1 VGEGRRMLEVR
12 EEDIDRITE
21 LFARILKGEIPKPLA
36 LPTDYPDNEVRQVVE
51 YANRFVADYQ
61 ALTGAMS
68 AMSRGD
74 LDLIVPTG
82 KMHLIQSFK
91 NLHANLRHLTWK
103 TQQIAGGDL
112 SQQVDFMG
120 DFSKAFNL
128 MTHQLKEAFEKIDR
142 QNQDLS
148 RANNRMK
155 RDLDAAAR
163 VQRTL
168 LPEHFPE
175 IPGLSFAWS
184 YKPCDELAGDSLN
197 IVRINENLIALFL
210 LDVSGH
216 GVPAAL
222 LSVTVTRNLHPSAGG
237 AASLVAGPGANPD
250 AVDPVQ
256 VVSRLNTL
264 YPMASNGDH
273 YFTMIYGLLDV
284 RTRRLRFT
292 VAGHPAPI
300 LVRQGSRPERLDIDG
315 FPIGM
320 IPGAEYD
327 ESVIDLQ
334 PGDRLY
340 LHSDGLT
347 EEVNAKKE
355 DFGDERLLAA
365 ITDGQALSLHDA
377 VESLVQKVV
386 AWRGEEHLR
395 DDVSLLAVSVA

>member
-1 VGEGRRMLEVR
+1 MLQVR

-21 LFARILKGEIPKPLA
+21 LFYRVLKGEVPGPLA
-36 LPTDYPDNEVRQVVE
+36 LPEGYPDNEVKQAVD
-51 YANRFVADYQ
+51 YANRFVGEYQ
-61 ALTGAMS
+61 ALAGAIS
-68 AMSRGD
+68 AVSRGNLD
-74 LDLIVPTG
+74 LDVPAG
-82 KMHLIQSFK
+82 KMHILQSFK

-120 DFSKAFNL
+120 DFSKAFNR
-128 MTHQLKEAFEKIDR
+128 MTQQLREAFEKIDR

-148 RANNRMK
+148 HANERMK

-168 LPEHFPE
+168 LPEAFPE
-175 IPGLSFAWS
+175 LTGWNFAWS
-184 YKPCDELAGDSLN
+184 YRPCDELAGDALN
-197 IVRINENLIALFL
+197 IVRLNEGLVAIYV

-222 LSVTVTRNLHPSAGG
+222 LSVTATRSLHPRAGG
-237 AASLVAGPGANPD
+237 EASLVAGPGANPD
-250 AVDPVQ
+250 AVAPAIVA
-256 VVSRLNTL
+256 SRLNAM

-300 LVRQGSRPERLDIDG
+300 LARAGEQPKRLDASG
-315 FPIGM
+315 LPIGM
-320 IPGAEYD
+320 IDEADYD
-327 ESVIDLQ
+327 ECTIDLQ

-347 EEVNAKKE
+347 EEVNAQSE
-355 DFGDERLLAA
+355 EFGDDRLLSA
-365 ITDGQALSLHDA
+365 IADAQGQGLDDA
-377 VESLVQKVV
+377 VESLVQKVIV
-386 AWRGEEHLR
+386 WRGEEHLK
-395 DDVSLLAVSVA
+395 DDVSILAMGVA

>member
-1 VGEGRRMLEVR
+1 MLEVR
-12 EEDIDRITE
+12 EEDIDKITE
-21 LFARILKGEIPKPLA
+21 LFARVLKGQIPQPLS
-36 LPTDYPDNEVRQVVE
+36 LPKDYPDNEVRQVVE
-51 YANRFVADYQ
+51 YANRFVTDYQ
-61 ALTGAMS
+61 ALADAVS

-74 LDLIVPTG
+74 LDLSVPPG
-82 KMHLIQSFK
+82 KMHILQSFK

-120 DFSKAFNL
+120 DFSKAFNS
-128 MTHQLKEAFEKIDR
+128 MTGQLQEAFAKIER

-148 RANNRMK
+148 RANHRMK

-163 VQRTL
+163 VQQTL
-168 LPEHFPE
+168 LPESFPE
-175 IPGLSFAWS
+175 IQGLGFAWS
-184 YKPCDELAGDSLN
+184 YRPCDELAGDSLD
-197 IVRINENLIALFL
+197 IVRINDNLIALYL

-222 LSVTVTRNLHPSAGG
+222 LSVTVTRSLHPRTGG

-250 AVDPVQ
+250 AVDPAQ

-273 YFTMIYGLLDV
+273 YFTMIYGLLDI

-300 LVRQGSRPERLDIDG
+300 MVRRESRPERLDISG
-315 FPIGM
+315 FPVGM
-320 IPGAEYD
+320 IPNAEY
-327 ESVIDLQ
+327 EETVIDLQ

-347 EEVNAKKE
+347 EEVNAQNE
-355 DFGDERLLAA
+355 EFGDERLLTVLA
-365 ITDGQALSLHDA
+365 DSRALGLNSTL
-377 VESLVQKVV
+377 ESLVQEVV
-386 AWRGEEHLR
+386 AWRGEEHLK
-395 DDVSLLAVSVA
+395 DDVSILAVSVA

>member
-1 VGEGRRMLEVR
+1 MLEVR
-12 EEDIDRITE
+12 EDDIDRITE
-21 LFARILKGEIPKPLA
+21 LFARVLKGEIPGPLT
-36 LPTDYPDNEVRQVVE
+36 LPKDYPNNEVRQVVE
-51 YANRFVADYQ
+51 YANRFVTDYQ
-61 ALTGAMS
+61 ALAGAMA
-68 AMSRGD
+68 AMSRGE
-74 LDLIVPTG
+74 LDLSVPAG

-103 TQQIAGGDL
+103 TQQIADGDL

-120 DFSKAFNL
+120 DFSTAFNR

-148 RANNRMK
+148 LANLRMK

-197 IVRINENLIALFL
+197 IVRINDDLIALFL

-222 LSVTVTRNLHPSAGG
+222 LSVTVTRSLHPSAGG
-237 AASLVAGPGANPD
+237 AASLVAGTGANPD

-256 VVSRLNTL
+256 VVSRLNSL

-273 YFTMIYGLLDV
+273 YFTMIYGLLDI

-300 LVRQGSRPERLDIDG
+300 LLRQGSHPERLDIDG

-320 IPGAEYD
+320 ISGAEYD

-334 PGDRLY
+334 SGDRLY

-347 EEVNAKKE
+347 EEVNAQKE
-355 DFGDERLLAA
+355 DFGDERLLTA
-365 ITDGQALSLHDA
+365 IADGQTLSLHDT
-377 VESLVQKVV
+377 VESLVKKVV
-386 AWRGEEHLR
+386 DWRGEEHLR
-395 DDVSLLAVSVA
+395 DDVSILAVSVE

>member
-1 VGEGRRMLEVR
+1 MLEVR

-21 LFARILKGEIPKPLA
+21 LFHRVLKGEIPQLLA
-36 LPTDYPDNEVRQVVE
+36 LPKDYPENEARQVVE

-61 ALTGAMS
+61 ALAGAMS

-74 LDLIVPTG
+74 LDLSVPTG
-82 KMHLIQSFK
+82 KMHVLQSFK

-120 DFSKAFNL
+120 DFSQAFNS
-128 MTHQLKEAFEKIDR
+128 MTHQLQEAFARIER

-148 RANNRMK
+148 RAHHRMK

-168 LPEHFPE
+168 LPEGFPE
-175 IPGLSFAWS
+175 VQGWRFAWS
-184 YKPCDELAGDSLN
+184 YKPCDELAGDALN
-197 IVRINENLIALFL
+197 IVRINDALIGLYL

-222 LSVTVTRNLHPSAGG
+222 LSVTATRSLNPRAG
-237 AASLVAGPGANPD
+237 AASLVAGPGMNPD
-250 AVDPVQ
+250 PVDPAQ
-256 VVSRLNTL
+256 VASRLNAL

-284 RTRRLRFT
+284 CTRRFRFT
-292 VAGHPAPI
+292 VAGHPGPI
-300 LVRQGSRPERLDIDG
+300 LAREGERPKRFDVAG
-315 FPIGM
+315 FAIGM
-320 IPGAEYD
+320 IDGVEYE

-347 EEVNAKKE
+347 EEFNAQKE
-355 DFGDERLLAA
+355 QFGDERLLSA
-365 ITDGQALSLHDA
+365 IADGQALGLNDA
-377 VESLVQKVV
+377 VGSLVQKVID
-386 AWRGEEHLR
+386 WRGEDHLN
-395 DDVSLLAVSVA
+395 DDVSILAIGVA